1 VRENF
6 RSSIADFSR
15 ISANRKQIRRKFEA
29 DGHDIIP
36 VETPQVKIANESD
49 EFLMGTV
56 FGTAVSCARVTT
68 G

>member
-1 VRENF
+1 MREDF

-15 ISANRKQIRRKFEA
+15 VSANRKQIRRKFET

-49 EFLMGTV
+49 EFLI
-56 FGTAVSCARVTT
+56 GTAVSCARVTT